1 MTSNAVVAAF
11 AAAMES
17 FAPFEN
23 APRLAIAV
31 SGGADSLALCLLAR
45 DWAAARGGGIT
56 ALTVDHRLRP
66 ESEEEARQVAACMA
80 RHAIEHHVLTW
91 QGEKPAKALQEAA
104 RVARYR
110 LLCGWSRD
118 HAILHLLLGHHADDQ
133 AETVLHR
140 LIRGSGIDGL
150 AGMSAIVDTAE
161 VRLLRPLLG
170 CRAADLRC
178 FLRHRNEVWVED
190 PSNQDAR
197 FARTHLRAA
206 QSSLEM
212 AGLGRPL
219 LLAAAA
225 RMASARA
232 AMQEAV
238 VALLARCCRVNP
250 MGFALLD
257 PAQMAAAPVE
267 IGAKALARTV
277 TMIGGA
283 IRECAPDRARRTYER
298 LFRADRGKTASL
310 GRCLLVG
317 DGSRRLLVCREH
329 RDLPAPRI
337 LKSDEEILWDGRFR
351 LKATSITENTV
362 DPWHTRPLQQ
372 KDWRMI
378 RADARNLQIPEI
390 PALIWGTLPVL
401 CDEKGLVSAPHL
413 SYLRHDTAMSHAKVA
428 TVAWRPRNGIT
439 GAGYFLL

>member
-1 MTSNAVVAAF
+1 
-11 AAAMES
+11 
-17 FAPFEN
+17 
-23 APRLAIAV
+23 
-31 SGGADSLALCLLAR
+31 
-45 DWAAARGGGIT
+45 
-56 ALTVDHRLRP
+56 
-66 ESEEEARQVAACMA
+66 MA
-80 RHAIEHHVLTW
+80 RHGIEHHVLIW
-91 QGEKPAKALQEAA
+91 RGEKPANARQQAA

-110 LLCGWSRD
+110 LLCGWCRD
-118 HAILHLLLGHHADDQ
+118 SAILHLLIGHHADDQ

-170 CRAADLRC
+170 CRATDLRL
-178 FLRHRNEVWVED
+178 FLRHRGEAWVED

-206 QSSLEM
+206 RSSLEI
-212 AGLGRPL
+212 AGLGQPL

-225 RMASARA
+225 RMSSARA

-238 VALLARCCRVNP
+238 VALLARCCRVHP

-257 PAQMAAAPVE
+257 RNQMTAAPVE

-283 IRECAPDRARRTYER
+283 VRECAPDRARRSYER
-298 LFRADRGKTASL
+298 LFRADGGKIASL

-317 DGSRRLLVCREH
+317 DGSRLLVCREH

-337 LKSDEEILWDGRFR
+337 LKPDEDILWDGRFR
-351 LKATSITENTV
+351 LKATSAKENTGGAWYV
-362 DPWHTRPLQQ
+362 RPLRSE
-372 KDWRMI
+372 DWRTI
-378 RADARNLQIPEI
+378 HADAADLPTPEM
-390 PALIWGTLPVL
+390 PALVWGTLPVL
-401 CDEKGLVSAPHL
+401 CDETGLVSAPHFA
-413 SYLRHDTAMSHAKVA
+413 YVRKEWAATHPQVA